1 MALCKYVCI
10 PLKTC
15 LIRPSSL
22 VSNAASDDD
31 NDDDDD
37 DKEEGEV
44 VADAV
49 KGNRSQSTRAK
60 TSYVSLSPEPRTST
74 SKSTSAISAAAAAA
88 AFCFSCCFSV

>member
-31 NDDDDD
+31 NDDD
-37 DKEEGEV
+37 KEEGEV

-49 KGNRSQSTRAK
+49 EGNRSESTRAK
-60 TSYVSLSPEPRTST
+60 MQYVLLSPEPRTST
-74 SKSTSAISAAAAAA
+74 STATSAISAP
-88 AFCFSCCFSV
+88 